1 MNAPDHEQALDLE
14 HVLAIL
20 RRRAP
25 LIVLCLVVVAGVAFG
40 LSKTQT
46 KKYTATASLV
56 FNNAQTSQQVAG
68 LQAVYTGEAKA
79 QQSTNAKLLEIGPTA
94 AQTARRLSGGLSEE
108 GVKES
113 LEVSAEGESN
123 IVDVSATWT
132 SPAMAARIAN
142 TYADEFV
149 ANQTHANRSYFA
161 SALALVE
168 KQLRALTPAQR
179 LAPQGLALQSR
190 AQSLQILADLQAGNV
205 QVVQHAT
212 VPTSPS
218 SPKVTRNTILG
229 VILGLLLGV
238 GLAFL
243 LERLDR
249 RIREPRDLERVYGL
263 PLLGVVP
270 ESAELARHTD
280 TVEGA
285 RQPLPDA
292 DAEVFRMLRAHL
304 RYFNVDRDLRTLLV
318 VSAAPG
324 DGKTTVAR
332 NLAEAAAT
340 MGSRVLLIETDLRRP
355 TLAGRLAI
363 APNAGL
369 AGVLIGATE
378 LEQAIQRLELTP
390 SSSPSSNGHAAS
402 SRSLDVLIAGAMAP
416 PNPAELLESQAMR
429 SLLERV
435 RSQYDLVVLDTPPLT
450 VVSDAFP
457 LLSQVDGTVI
467 VGRVGRNRRD
477 VAERLHEIL
486 QGADAPLLGVVANGF
501 KPGRLAPYAYTYG
514 YYDSNRPTAASSSN
528 GSGTTHERTPS
539 GAHASS
545 K

>member
-14 HVLAIL
+14 QLLAIL

-25 LIVLCLVVVAGVAFG
+25 IILLCLIVVTAGAFAF
-40 LSKTQT
+40 SKTQT

-56 FNNAQTSQQVAG
+56 FNNAQISQQVAG
-68 LQAVYTGEAKA
+68 LQAVNTNEAKA
-79 QQSTNAKLLEIGPTA
+79 QQSTNTKLLEIGSTA
-94 AQTARRLSGGLSEE
+94 AETAQRLAGGLTEKRI
-108 GVKES
+108 KES
-113 LEVSAEGESN
+113 LEVSSVGESN
-123 IVDVSATWT
+123 VVDLAATWT
-132 SPAMAARIAN
+132 SPTMAARMAN
-142 TYADEFV
+142 VYADQFV
-149 ANQTHANRSYFA
+149 SDQMRANHHYFA
-161 SALALVE
+161 SARALVE
-168 KQLRALTPAQR
+168 RQLRALSPQQR
-179 LAPQGLALQSR
+179 LSPQGLALQDR
-190 AQSLQILADLQAGNV
+190 AQSLAILSELQAGNV
-205 QVVQHAT
+205 QVAQRAT

-229 VILGLLLGV
+229 AILGLLLGV

-243 LERLDR
+243 FERLDR
-249 RIREPRDLERVYGL
+249 RIREPRDLERIYAL

-270 ESAELARHTD
+270 ESSELARHTD
-280 TVEGA
+280 TAEGA

-304 RYFNVDRDLRTLLV
+304 RYFNVDRDLRSLLV

-340 MGSRVLLIETDLRRP
+340 MGSRVLLIEADLRRP
-355 TLAGRLAI
+355 TLAGRLALT
-363 APNAGL
+363 PNAGL
-369 AGVLIGATE
+369 AGVLIGASE
-378 LEQAIQRLELTP
+378 LEEAVQRLELTP
-390 SSSPSSNGHAAS
+390 SSSNWSSAP

-429 SLLERV
+429 NLVARV
-435 RSQYDLVVLDTPPLT
+435 REKYDLVVLDTPPLT

-457 LLSQVDGTVI
+457 LLAQVDGTVI

-501 KPGRLAPYAYTYG
+501 KPGRLAPYGYTYG
-514 YYDSNRPTAASSSN
+514 YYDSNRPAAASSN
-528 GSGTTHERTPS
+528 GAGPAQDRTPS
-539 GAHASS
+539 PEQASGE
-545 K
+545 

>member
-14 HVLAIL
+14 QLLAIL

-25 LIVLCLVVVAGVAFG
+25 IIGLCLLLVTGAAFF
-40 LSKTQT
+40 LSKAQT

-94 AQTARRLSGGLSEE
+94 AQTARRLGEGLTEK

-123 IVDVSATWT
+123 IVDVAATWT
-132 SPAMAARIAN
+132 SPAMAARLAN

-149 ANQTHANRSYFA
+149 ANQTQANRSYFA

-168 KQLRALTPAQR
+168 KQLRALTPQQR

-205 QVVQHAT
+205 QVVQHAS

-229 VILGLLLGV
+229 AILGLLLGV

-263 PLLGVVP
+263 PLIGVVP

-280 TVEGA
+280 TLEGA

-304 RYFNVDRDLRTLLV
+304 RYFNIDRDLRTLLV

-340 MGSRVLLIETDLRRP
+340 MGSRVLLVETDLRRP

-363 APNAGL
+363 TPNAGL
-369 AGVLIGATE
+369 AGVLIGAMG
-378 LEQAIQRLELTP
+378 LDDAIQRLELTP
-390 SSSPSSNGHAAS
+390 SGNGSSS
-402 SRSLDVLIAGAMAP
+402 SRSLDVLIAGAIAP

-429 SLLERV
+429 NLLVQVRER
-435 RSQYDLVVLDTPPLT
+435 YDLVVLDTPPLT

-477 VAERLHEIL
+477 VADRLHDIL

-501 KPGRLAPYAYTYG
+501 RPGKLAPYGYTYG
-514 YYDSNRPTAASSSN
+514 YYDSNRPTGAASN
-528 GSGTTHERTPS
+528 GAGPAHEQAPDVARTG
-539 GAHASS
+539 GA
-545 K
+545 

>member
-14 HVLAIL
+14 QLLAIL

-25 LIVLCLVVVAGVAFG
+25 IIGLCLVVVTGAAFFF
-40 LSKTQT
+40 SKAQT

-56 FNNAQTSQQVAG
+56 FNNAQISQQVAG
-68 LQAVYTGEAKA
+68 LQAVNTNEAKA
-79 QQSTNAKLLEIGPTA
+79 QQSTNVKLLEIGPTA
-94 AQTARRLSGGLSEE
+94 AQTAQKLGGGLTEKQ
-108 GVKES
+108 VKNS

-123 IVDVSATWT
+123 VVDVAATST
-132 SPAMAARIAN
+132 SPATAERMAN
-142 TYADEFV
+142 TYADQFV
-149 ANQTHANRSYFA
+149 SDQLASNHRYFS
-161 SALALVE
+161 SAQALVE
-168 KQLRALTPAQR
+168 RQLRALSPQQR
-179 LAPQGLALQSR
+179 LAPQGLALQDR
-190 AQSLQILADLQAGNV
+190 AQSLAILAQLQASNV
-205 QVVQHAT
+205 QVAQHAT

-229 VILGLLLGV
+229 AILGLLLGV

-243 LERLDR
+243 FERLDR
-249 RIREPRDLERVYGL
+249 RIREPRDLERIYGL

-270 ESAELARHTD
+270 ESSELSRHTD

-304 RYFNVDRDLRTLLV
+304 RYFNIDRDLRTLLV

-355 TLAGRLAI
+355 TLAARLAI
-363 APNAGL
+363 SPNAGL
-369 AGVLIGATE
+369 AGVLIGAADLDE
-378 LEQAIQRLELTP
+378 AIQRLELG
-390 SSSPSSNGHAAS
+390 SADNGRHLPN
-402 SRSLDVLIAGAMAP
+402 RSLDVLTAGAIAP

-429 SLLERV
+429 SLIGRV
-435 RSQYDLVVLDTPPLT
+435 RAQYDLVVLDTPPLT

-457 LLSQVDGTVI
+457 LLSQVDGTIV

-477 VAERLHEIL
+477 VANRLHEIL

-501 KPGRLAPYAYTYG
+501 KPGKLAPYSYTYD
-514 YYDSNRPTAASSSN
+514 YYDSNRPTGASANGTGHTADKASAARA
-528 GSGTTHERTPS
+528 GGE
-539 GAHASS
+539 
-545 K
+545 